1 MRTLCRQLVRARLDR
16 QATTC
21 RTIGFDHLEIAM
33 PVYRVWYRD
42 NTEPLQ
48 FAAASRCSESAILD
62 HIFEHEQIQPVAAS
76 DVMERIEKNNLG
88 QVRYTEDESEMN
100 VIA

>member
-1 MRTLCRQLVRARLDR
+1 MWDDADTLQAIRA
-16 QATTC
+16 C
-21 RTIGFDHLEIAM
+21 TIKFDHLEIAM

-62 HIFEHEQIQPVAAS
+62 HIFEHEQIEPVAAS
-76 DVMERIEKNNLG
+76 DVKERIAANKLG

-100 VIA
+100 VIE

>member
-1 MRTLCRQLVRARLDR
+1 MRARLHKP
-16 QATTC
+16 TVTC
-21 RTIGFDHLEIAM
+21 STIEFDYLEMEIAM

-62 HIFEHEQIQPVAAS
+62 HIFEHEQIEPVAAA
-76 DVMERIEKNNLG
+76 DVKERIEKNNLG